1 MGSTQSL
8 DMDHVVHK
16 IWHWVISKN
25 NWLSAIHIAGVLN
38 EEADEESRQQELR
51 TEWVLNRQDF
61 KFVVEKLGFI
71 ITVNLFVSYINTLQ
85 FQLKAPLLNNFWIF
99 CRSPLSYLDP
109 PPPNPYFIN
118 FPDFV
123 LQILQRLSKPIVLF
137 AKLQAA

>member
-1 MGSTQSL
+1 
-8 DMDHVVHK
+8 MDHVVHK

-109 PPPNPYFIN
+109 PPPIPI
-118 FPDFV
+118 
-123 LQILQRLSKPIVLF
+123 LLISQILFCRYFRDCQNRLFYLQNCKQLSSKKF
-137 AKLQAA
+137 